1 MNVDPDLPLAIF
13 LETRARYRLTSRVSE
28 TEIRLDRRSVFLIS
42 QFEAAGDFPVSKGAY
57 FARIDQIAK
66 IASAKF
72 EIKFVPLSHC
82 KSASRKAKPSQ
93 PELVHCLENKA
104 ISDFRFGFD
113 RLILPLRSC
122 VEI

>member
-42 QFEAAGDFPVSKGAY
+42 QFEAARRFPVSKGAY

-66 IASAKF
+66 LHLQNSKLNSSRSHIANRR
-72 EIKFVPLSHC
+72 LG
-82 KSASRKAKPSQ
+82 KPSQ

-122 VEI
+122 V